1 MGDER
6 EVLVFLVLQALAPT
20 LVWGL
25 LPGDNQGKRERG

>member
-1 MGDER
+1 MGDEG

-25 LPGDNQGKRERG
+25 LPGDNRGKRERG